1 VFDDPNAVSQS
12 NLVRHLN
19 PISFVTLSTR
29 PLTDYTYAIN
39 YAIGGL
45 DPFSFHLTNV
55 LLHAVNGVLVYAIA
69 WLTLGL
75 PVFAARYGAGR
86 RAIAFAAAALFAA
99 HPLATET
106 VAYVSSRSEVLA
118 LNRWKGGRLIGG
130 GTPGDGGWLAASAG
144 AARALRWLCED
155 EREAYACKRLLL
167 QAWLILQQAR
177 GGSKLPLELRELSS
191 AQALSQRLSEI
202 FTAVGMEVACDVR
215 RARALAPRP
224 PVPSRARFVGR
235 WLGTTALAAEV
246 PPAGPDVLAA
256 GEVPGQDQLVVEAG
270 LLVLVARR
278 PR

>member
-1 VFDDPNAVSQS
+1 VLRPGGSVVQFWDMAPHLPWVCEREMRRGHVLLPGCFSDP
-12 NLVRHLN
+12 LVRAEL
-19 PISFVTLSTR
+19 PDELQASLPPVDFLLDLVSVPSVQLQRLIDLLR
-29 PLTDYTYAIN
+29 PSPTSLID
-39 YAIGGL
+39 
-45 DPFSFHLTNV
+45 
-55 LLHAVNGVLVYAIA
+55 GVALER
-69 WLTLGL
+69 L
-75 PVFAARYGAGR
+75 ARYSK
-86 RAIAFAAAALFAA
+86 LFD
-99 HPLATET
+99 
-106 VAYVSSRSEVLA
+106 
-118 LNRWKGGRLIGG
+118 G
-130 GTPGDGGWLAASAG
+130 PGDGGWLAASAG